1 MSTDLEK
8 LIHETKQVLHGLF
21 NRPHLTDKLLSKP
34 PFRFLHDLVSAV
46 TASTGFVEGL
56 YNEAELET
64 ATITDKTSKIV
75 YLEKLI
81 LLVGICSG
89 KAINVRPSKI
99 LAGKKAPSLDRSF
112 EKNDEYALF
121 NS

>member
-1 MSTDLEK
+1 MSMYLEE
-8 LIHETKQVLHGLF
+8 LINETKTVLHGLF
-21 NRPHLTDKLLSKP
+21 NRPRLTDKLLSKP
-34 PFRFLHDLVSAV
+34 PFRFLHDLVSAI
-46 TASTGFVEGL
+46 TASTGFAEGL
-56 YNEAELET
+56 YNEAELEA

-99 LAGKKAPSLDRSF
+99 LAGKKTPPLDRLF
-112 EKNDEYALF
+112 GKNDEYALF
-121 NS
+121 NG